1 MAKNPTSPEQSPPAA
16 GGGPEKEGGVPMKKL
31 IMIGVPL
38 FLVQVVAIY
47 FIVTKVLAPAPA
59 AAGTTSAP
67 VEHVEGKHGG
77 EGGSEEHAENIYIV
91 KDLIVNPAGT
101 NGTRFL
107 LTTVGFGVTTVE
119 AKTELE
125 EKDTQVRDALN
136 TILTSKDLVA
146 LSSIADRETLR
157 TEITRKVA
165 ELVKRGTLTNVYFSK
180 FIIQ

>member
-1 MAKNPTSPEQSPPAA
+1 MAKNPTSSEQPAPSAQATSEKA
-16 GGGPEKEGGVPMKKL
+16 GGLPMKKL

-47 FIVTKVLAPAPA
+47 FIVTKFISPASAAPGNA
-59 AAGTTSAP
+59 ASEQ
-67 VEHVEGKHGG
+67 VESKHGAEPG
-77 EGGSEEHAENIYIV
+77 DEEHAENIYIV

-107 LTTVGFGVTTVE
+107 LTTVGFGVTTPE

-125 EKDTQVRDALN
+125 QKDMQVRDALN

-146 LSSIADRETLR
+146 LSSIADRESLR
-157 TEITRKVA
+157 TEITRKVS
-165 ELVKRGTLTNVYFSK
+165 ELVKRGSLTNVYFSK